1 MRDTVEGKGI
11 KATIWDNVLE
21 CSDLYTDQTMKVGA
35 KWSSIGECGPMEC
48 KFINLPRARNER
60 FAIALKVE

>member
-1 MRDTVEGKGI
+1 M
-11 KATIWDNVLE
+11 A
-21 CSDLYTDQTMKVGA
+21 VGA

-48 KFINLPRARNER
+48 KYIKLPKARNEQ